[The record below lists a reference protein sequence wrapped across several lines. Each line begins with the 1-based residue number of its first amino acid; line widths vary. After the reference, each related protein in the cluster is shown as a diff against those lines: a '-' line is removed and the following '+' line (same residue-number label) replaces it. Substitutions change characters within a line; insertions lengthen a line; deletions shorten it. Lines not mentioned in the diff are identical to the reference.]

1 MASHNACQSDSFR
14 IYKGK
19 QANVLERLSGTHKAG
34 FFCSSLIFDRG
45 EKKKLMK
52 VMNVHMKIT
61 SCTLNKPEKK
71 KISFFCL

>member
-1 MASHNACQSDSFR
+1 MCQ
-14 IYKGK
+14 KGYQGLIK
-19 QANVLERLSGTHKAG
+19 QDFFVLQHLKRAVQ
-34 FFCSSLIFDRG
+34 SSLIFDRG

-71 KISFFCL
+71 KNSFFCL